1 MKKDQR
7 FIQGKFLLRNKDR
20 YKGKLPVIYRSSL
33 ELNVFRWIDSNPNV
47 EAWGVESVIIPYVS
61 PIDKRV
67 HRYFVDLYVIL
78 REGKD
83 LKKYLF
89 EIKPYKQT
97 LQPTLSSRK
106 KQSTIL
112 YENATYAINQAK
124 WKAAEEWCSTR
135 DFQFV
140 ILTEKHIKVR

>member
-7 FIQGKFLLRNKDR
+7 FIQGKFLLKNKDR

-33 ELNVFRWIDSNPNV
+33 ELNVFRWIDNNPNV
-47 EAWGVESVIIPYVS
+47 EAWGVESVIIPYIS

-78 REGKD
+78 REDKEF
-83 LKKYLF
+83 KKYLL

-97 LQPTLSSRK
+97 LRPTLSGRK

-124 WKAAEEWCSTR
+124 WKAAEAWCSTR

>member
-97 LQPTLSSRK
+97 LQPTLSGRK